1 MSVADPHEG
10 SILTLVVRG
19 VFALQIRERDDMLL
33 ARLLGFHDDEDVPET
48 QAPPLPNIVEAN
60 SAPYR
65 RPSTDARNVR

>member
-1 MSVADPHEG
+1 VPDPHEG
-10 SILTLVVRG
+10 SVLTLVVKG

-48 QAPPLPNIVEAN
+48 HAPPMPNIVEAT

-65 RPSTDARNVR
+65 RPSTDTRKVR